1 MNGVIHMLN
10 AWPDGRGQM
19 NSFIIETPTKDLIV
33 LDGGWKNDAA
43 HMLDYLQHLSGKT
56 RPRVAAWFLSHAHLD
71 HIDCFLEIM
80 ESHPDEIEIDRVYY
94 NFPSVQFV
102 ERTEPN
108 FADSIRAFYR
118 LLPRFADR
126 AVIVSRGDVYCVG
139 DAEFEILYTPNPAYT
154 GNAVNNSS
162 VVLRMH
168 MGGKTVMFLGDLG
181 IEAGEQILAEYGDG
195 LQNDYCQM
203 AHHGQNGV
211 TRAVYEAVRPKG
223 CLWCTPDWLWDN
235 DLGNGFNTAQFK
247 TVEVRGWM
255 DELKAEIHYVMKD
268 GDQRIRL

>member
-1 MNGVIHMLN
+1 M
-10 AWPDGRGQM
+10 
-19 NSFIIETPTKDLIV
+19 
-33 LDGGWKNDAA
+33 
-43 HMLDYLQHLSGKT
+43 
-56 RPRVAAWFLSHAHLD
+56 
-71 HIDCFLEIM
+71 
-80 ESHPDEIEIDRVYY
+80 
-94 NFPSVQFV
+94 
-102 ERTEPN
+102 
-108 FADSIRAFYR
+108 
-118 LLPRFADR
+118 
-126 AVIVSRGDVYCVG
+126 G